1 MCMTTD
7 NQTMLKLQHFL
18 KATCMMTIAL
28 TAFGCSDDDPAESP
42 QKDITTITASI
53 EGISTYTRTSITE
66 SGKGVWNKNDA
77 FGIFHIPTG
86 KSTPNITKFTCP
98 NADGTSS
105 SVTFTGKLEG
115 GATPSYAVYP
125 HQDKMSINET
135 TVTME
140 LPEEL
145 TYTEASNGPMYADAS
160 RLENDLI
167 FKHLTGLLKLKT
179 GSNVPTT
186 AKKFVITADKA
197 IAGICKADLKA
208 TNPILTIEATGSKTI
223 TINLRQAEAGL
234 RTFYIPI
241 PVGTYSVL
249 SVTLQNADG
258 TEAYTSKEWK
268 DLTIVR
274 AGVYSATFDYTEINA
289 SDGNIN
295 EAIMEA
301 IPTDDQAIPVTTDI
315 EITGTIDA
323 ASTPSIAIPVYANS
337 NVNLSLTTPPTTA
350 SGTLKLKDASNSTA
364 SPATAINTVTVS
376 IPKVE
381 NSTAAPNF
389 TITMPKTT
397 VVLTTT
403 ETSEAIYGKVIAKT
417 AANTLVIAK
426 GVTVNELVVEGG
438 NVRVEGNI
446 KTISKAETLT
456 SPVYIIKEAGAT
468 LPQNTTGFT
477 VIDATAYE
485 MKAALANGEN
495 YILTS
500 HTDITN
506 ACIIVPEN
514 KTSTLDLNGYTV
526 TASNSTNENGRITI
540 KGKLT
545 IKDNKGNGKIIAGED
560 YKAGSYDT
568 GIIKV
573 SGENAHLTM
582 ESGYINTVRND
593 ATNKGQFGIALTDG
607 GDFTMTGGKIEAGWF
622 ALAGNGNDKTQNSEI
637 KIEGGELISTADY
650 AIYLPQS
657 GKTIISG
664 GTIIGACG
672 GIGMRNGSLEI
683 KGSAQ
688 ITCRNNGSTGDW
700 KDGTGNTGN
709 AVISIGNGKQNTYG
723 NCDVTISGGTF
734 TANGTSPVLTKKA
747 ESKHTIDISVNG
759 GTFSDMSVMDYVQDG
774 ADIDI
779 ALNNNIEITKPAS
792 LNANAKIS
800 IDLNGHNIINKSEII
815 QDGMPYT
822 QIFIATN
829 GILNIS
835 GNGNV
840 QCDASQTAN
849 EDGYR
854 MTAEARKNGV
864 INIYGGSYY
873 NTQKKNTQIDLIYA
887 RENGKINIYGGTFE
901 SAKYGTPDNEN
912 GRYWVLNIQNAS
924 KETADIKVYGGTFI
938 NFNPFKPNMDDKES
952 YIANGYE
959 VIRDGKVCED
969 MQK

>member
-1 MCMTTD
+1 
-7 NQTMLKLQHFL
+7 
-18 KATCMMTIAL
+18 MTIAL
-28 TAFGCSDDDPAESP
+28 TAFGCSDDDPTESP
-42 QKDITTITASI
+42 QKDITAITASI
-53 EGISTYTRTSITE
+53 EGVSTYTRTSITE

-208 TNPILTIEATGSKTI
+208 TNPILAIEATGSKTI

-350 SGTLKLKDASNSTA
+350 SGTLELKDASNSTA

-438 NVRVEGNI
+438 NVRV
-446 KTISKAETLT
+446 
-456 SPVYIIKEAGAT
+456 
-468 LPQNTTGFT
+468 
-477 VIDATAYE
+477 
-485 MKAALANGEN
+485 
-495 YILTS
+495 
-500 HTDITN
+500 
-506 ACIIVPEN
+506 
-514 KTSTLDLNGYTV
+514 
-526 TASNSTNENGRITI
+526 
-540 KGKLT
+540 
-545 IKDNKGNGKIIAGED
+545 
-560 YKAGSYDT
+560 
-568 GIIKV
+568 
-573 SGENAHLTM
+573 
-582 ESGYINTVRND
+582 
-593 ATNKGQFGIALTDG
+593 
-607 GDFTMTGGKIEAGWF
+607 
-622 ALAGNGNDKTQNSEI
+622 
-637 KIEGGELISTADY
+637 
-650 AIYLPQS
+650 
-657 GKTIISG
+657 
-664 GTIIGACG
+664 
-672 GIGMRNGSLEI
+672 
-683 KGSAQ
+683 
-688 ITCRNNGSTGDW
+688 
-700 KDGTGNTGN
+700 
-709 AVISIGNGKQNTYG
+709 
-723 NCDVTISGGTF
+723 
-734 TANGTSPVLTKKA
+734 
-747 ESKHTIDISVNG
+747 
-759 GTFSDMSVMDYVQDG
+759 
-774 ADIDI
+774 
-779 ALNNNIEITKPAS
+779 
-792 LNANAKIS
+792 
-800 IDLNGHNIINKSEII
+800 
-815 QDGMPYT
+815 
-822 QIFIATN
+822 
-829 GILNIS
+829 
-835 GNGNV
+835 
-840 QCDASQTAN
+840 
-849 EDGYR
+849 
-854 MTAEARKNGV
+854 
-864 INIYGGSYY
+864 
-873 NTQKKNTQIDLIYA
+873 
-887 RENGKINIYGGTFE
+887 
-901 SAKYGTPDNEN
+901 
-912 GRYWVLNIQNAS
+912 
-924 KETADIKVYGGTFI
+924 
-938 NFNPFKPNMDDKES
+938 
-952 YIANGYE
+952 
-959 VIRDGKVCED
+959 
-969 MQK
+969 

>member
-28 TAFGCSDDDPAESP
+28 TAFGCSDDDPTESP
-42 QKDITTITASI
+42 QKDITAITASI
-53 EGISTYTRTSITE
+53 EGVSTYTRTSITE

-208 TNPILTIEATGSKTI
+208 TNPILAIEATGSKTI

-350 SGTLKLKDASNSTA
+350 SGTLELKDASNSTA

-438 NVRVEGNI
+438 NVRV
-446 KTISKAETLT
+446 
-456 SPVYIIKEAGAT
+456 
-468 LPQNTTGFT
+468 
-477 VIDATAYE
+477 
-485 MKAALANGEN
+485 
-495 YILTS
+495 
-500 HTDITN
+500 
-506 ACIIVPEN
+506 
-514 KTSTLDLNGYTV
+514 
-526 TASNSTNENGRITI
+526 
-540 KGKLT
+540 
-545 IKDNKGNGKIIAGED
+545 
-560 YKAGSYDT
+560 
-568 GIIKV
+568 
-573 SGENAHLTM
+573 
-582 ESGYINTVRND
+582 
-593 ATNKGQFGIALTDG
+593 
-607 GDFTMTGGKIEAGWF
+607 
-622 ALAGNGNDKTQNSEI
+622 
-637 KIEGGELISTADY
+637 
-650 AIYLPQS
+650 
-657 GKTIISG
+657 
-664 GTIIGACG
+664 
-672 GIGMRNGSLEI
+672 
-683 KGSAQ
+683 
-688 ITCRNNGSTGDW
+688 
-700 KDGTGNTGN
+700 
-709 AVISIGNGKQNTYG
+709 
-723 NCDVTISGGTF
+723 
-734 TANGTSPVLTKKA
+734 
-747 ESKHTIDISVNG
+747 
-759 GTFSDMSVMDYVQDG
+759 
-774 ADIDI
+774 
-779 ALNNNIEITKPAS
+779 
-792 LNANAKIS
+792 
-800 IDLNGHNIINKSEII
+800 
-815 QDGMPYT
+815 
-822 QIFIATN
+822 
-829 GILNIS
+829 
-835 GNGNV
+835 
-840 QCDASQTAN
+840 
-849 EDGYR
+849 
-854 MTAEARKNGV
+854 
-864 INIYGGSYY
+864 
-873 NTQKKNTQIDLIYA
+873 
-887 RENGKINIYGGTFE
+887 
-901 SAKYGTPDNEN
+901 
-912 GRYWVLNIQNAS
+912 
-924 KETADIKVYGGTFI
+924 
-938 NFNPFKPNMDDKES
+938 
-952 YIANGYE
+952 
-959 VIRDGKVCED
+959 
-969 MQK
+969 